1 MEKGNVIVHGVQNSI
16 RWEIKF
22 SEEND
27 VSLIFKNKIV
37 YDNFLILL
45 RTHRLYLQCDKN
57 FSVFVKSKSE
67 YVFSPNFVNK

>member
-1 MEKGNVIVHGVQNSI
+1 MEKGNVIVHVVQNSI

-57 FSVFVKSKSE
+57 FSVFVKSKVCTEVRQES
-67 YVFSPNFVNK
+67 